1 MSTKRSHILKKPAA
15 ESMEAWGGGGG
26 GGGRGKGGLTPFND
40 KNKYLF
46 GRTLPVSIIM
56 LQ

>member
-15 ESMEAWGGGGG
+15 ESMGAGG
-26 GGGRGKGGLTPFND
+26 GGGRGKGGLTHFNA

>member
-15 ESMEAWGGGGG
+15 ESMGAGGG
-26 GGGRGKGGLTPFND
+26 GGGREKGGLTHFNA